1 MSFVLSILSFAV
13 MASAQP
19 PAAGS
24 FEKDTIRSAKGNI
37 EITFLGHGSVM
48 FSYNGRVVYV
58 DPVSQYADFSKMPKA
73 TLILVTHEHGDHL
86 DNGAIEKIR
95 TDKTTVVCSVVCGSK
110 IPGAV
115 VLKNGSSNEVDGMNV
130 EAVPAYNLVHMRS
143 EGVPY
148 HAKGAGNGYVMSFG
162 DKRIYVAGDT
172 ENIPEMSNLGKIDVA
187 FLPMNLPYT
196 MTPEMVAEAAGRIK
210 PKILYPYHF
219 GNTDTQQIMNL
230 LRSNKGIEV
239 RIRKMN

>member
-1 MSFVLSILSFAV
+1 MFLPLIALAAV
-13 MASAQP
+13 QFP
-19 PAAGS
+19 PPES
-24 FEKDTIRSAKGNI
+24 FEKDIIKSGKGDI

-48 FSYNGRVVYV
+48 FSYKGNVVYV
-58 DPVSQYADFSKMPKA
+58 DPVSQYADFAKLPKA
-73 TLILVTHEHGDHL
+73 ALILVTHEHGDHL
-86 DNGAIEKIR
+86 DNSAIEKIR
-95 TDKTTVVCSVVCGSK
+95 TDKTTVVCSVVCDSK

-115 VLKNGSSNEVDGMNV
+115 VLKNGSSNEINGINV

-143 EGVPY
+143 PGVPY
-148 HAKGAGNGYVMSFG
+148 HAKGAGNGYVITFG
-162 DKRIYVAGDT
+162 NKRIYVAGDT
-172 ENIPEMSNLGKIDVA
+172 ENIPEMSNLGRIDVA

-219 GNTDTQQIMNL
+219 GNTNTQLLVNL
-230 LRSNKGIEV
+230 LKDNKQIDV